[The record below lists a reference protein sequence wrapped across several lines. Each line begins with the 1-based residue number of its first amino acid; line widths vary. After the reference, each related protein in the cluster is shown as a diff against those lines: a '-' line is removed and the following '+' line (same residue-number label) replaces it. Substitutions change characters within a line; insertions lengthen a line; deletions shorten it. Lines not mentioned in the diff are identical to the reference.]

1 MAANE
6 PAGRFTFFLLMLSDP
21 HLEHFLTSFSLMA
34 NFHHG
39 IVILRLSYKKSA
51 EEEDRISI
59 QPTND
64 GRRITDNGRDG

>member
-34 NFHHG
+34 NFHHD
-39 IVILRLSYKKSA
+39 IMILRLPYKKVQS
-51 EEEDRISI
+51 EFENGLS
-59 QPTND
+59 TN
-64 GRRITDNGRDG
+64 